1 MTVHEMVEWASRDW
15 THAAMLGA
23 GVASL
28 YSVAWGSI
36 RASIERTTGK
46 PLPRTRVVLV
56 LDVLAD
62 LAINVPSAVNRV
74 LRANGGTPLFLP
86 SSHGM
91 IAPTTKPADEP
102 RPTMTPPAPTEETP
116 PR

>member
-46 PLPRTRVVLV
+46 PLPRTRLV
-56 LDVLAD
+56 IFLDVMAD
-62 LAINVPSAVNRV
+62 LAINLPSAVNRV

-86 SSHGM
+86 SSPV
-91 IAPTTKPADEP
+91 APTKPADEP